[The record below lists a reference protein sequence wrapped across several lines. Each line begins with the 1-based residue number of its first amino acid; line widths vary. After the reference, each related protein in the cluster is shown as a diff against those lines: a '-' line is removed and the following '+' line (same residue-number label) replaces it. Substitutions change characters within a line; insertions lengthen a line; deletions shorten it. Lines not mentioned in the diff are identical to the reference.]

1 MDLRSRKPLRRKKT
15 LEIVLH
21 DIPEDPKAGSGGTK
35 IPETVLHY
43 MPEAPKGASG
53 GTKIFETVLYDTP
66 VPRKPASEGQNPG
79 SCRKGLMRKPRIF
92 LRRQ

>member
-21 DIPEDPKAGSGGTK
+21 DIPEDPKAGF
-35 IPETVLHY
+35 
-43 MPEAPKGASG
+43 G

-66 VPRKPASEGQNPG
+66 VPRKAPTEGQNPG
-79 SCRKGLMRKPRIF
+79 
-92 LRRQ
+92 

>member
-1 MDLRSRKPLRRKKT
+1 MDLRSRKPFRRKKT

-21 DIPEDPKAGSGGTK
+21 DIPEDPKAGF
-35 IPETVLHY
+35 
-43 MPEAPKGASG
+43 G

-66 VPRKPASEGQNPG
+66 VPRKAPTEGQNPG

>member
-15 LEIVLH
+15 LETVLH
-21 DIPEDPKAGSGGTK
+21 YMPEAPKGAYGGTK

-43 MPEAPKGASG
+43 MPEAPKGGSG

-66 VPRKPASEGQNPG
+66 VPRKAPTEGQNPG
-79 SCRKGLMRKPRIF
+79 
-92 LRRQ
+92 